1 MFGRGK
7 NYMEK
12 GTTCTINKKM
22 IMSNKDIKEHHKMI
36 DKLEKKKKKKIEKP
50 TDEYA
55 EELVHGERKENNEK
69 EQ

>member
-1 MFGRGK
+1 MI
-7 NYMEK
+7 M
-12 GTTCTINKKM
+12 NKK
-22 IMSNKDIKEHHKMI
+22 DIDDYHKLV
-36 DKLEKKKKKKIEKP
+36 DKLEKMKKKKIEKP

>member
-1 MFGRGK
+1 MFGHGK

-22 IMSNKDIKEHHKMI
+22 IMNKKDIDDYYKLV
-36 DKLEKKKKKKIEKP
+36 DKLEKIKKKKIEKP

>member
-1 MFGRGK
+1 
-7 NYMEK
+7 
-12 GTTCTINKKM
+12 M